1 MTTIIIK
8 ENTKQSKLLIEYLKT
23 LSFVEIS
30 TTKKTQDEIQKV
42 SKEVNKKMS
51 QKLLKMHDIE
61 L

>member
-8 ENTKQSKLLIEYLKT
+8 ENTKQSKLLIEYIKT

-42 SKEVNKKMS
+42 SKKVNKKMS
-51 QKLLKMHDIE
+51 QKLLKLHDIDI
-61 L
+61 

>member
-23 LSFVEIS
+23 LSFVEIT

-51 QKLLKMHDIE
+51 QKLLKLHDIDI
-61 L
+61 

>member
-23 LSFVEIS
+23 LSFVEIT

-51 QKLLKMHDIE
+51 QKLLKLHSIDI
-61 L
+61 

>member
-23 LSFVEIS
+23 LSFVEIT
-30 TTKKTQDEIQKV
+30 TTKKTQDDIQKV
-42 SKEVNKKMS
+42 SKEVNKKMTK
-51 QKLLKMHDIE
+51 KLLKLHDIE

>member
-30 TTKKTQDEIQKV
+30 TTRKIDHEIQKV